1 MSLCILANN
10 PGNYVVLA
18 SDGRVTRNNDIVR
31 DDFKKLTKINEY
43 VSIFTSG
50 IVMCSEDLRNSI
62 MLQAK
67 GKNIEEIALIASK
80 ESLRIHR
87 QFLNDYPDYFKDND
101 SAAMATLIA
110 YFDVDK
116 NESGY
121 IKLCKSDDYSP
132 HKVTTSTVQT
142 SGYMQDIA
150 KDYFLK
156 NYRKDNNPCITM
168 HSVLKYIN
176 EIDKSV
182 GGTMTLHVISR
193 NGTDTYQAVI

>member
-67 GKNIEEIALIASK
+67 EKNIEEIALIASK

-87 QFLNDYPDYFKDND
+87 QFFNDYPDYFKDND

-142 SGYMQDIA
+142 SGYMQD
-150 KDYFLK
+150 
-156 NYRKDNNPCITM
+156 
-168 HSVLKYIN
+168 
-176 EIDKSV
+176 
-182 GGTMTLHVISR
+182 
-193 NGTDTYQAVI
+193 